1 MKIKEG
7 KEDVFENWRKN
18 NQDPYG
24 VEVFEY
30 AERWATLMEKA
41 RDNRGVVFSMA
52 EVADETSKKADT
64 TGISEPQHNW
74 AKSLLRV
81 CWEHGSEL

>member
-1 MKIKEG
+1 MKIKSG
-7 KEDVFENWRKN
+7 KEGTFEIWRN
-18 NQDPYG
+18 NNLDPYG

-30 AERWATLMEKA
+30 AVRWASLMEEA
-41 RDNRGVVFSMA
+41 RNNRGVVFGMS
-52 EVADETSKKADT
+52 EIADETSMKADT

-81 CWEHGSEL
+81 CWEYGEEL